1 MNINPI
7 DIFIALIWIYFI
19 YRGYKTG
26 FILQLAQI
34 TSIIAGYICAN
45 MFHLRANEYLIPYIN
60 NPSIRNVVAYIA
72 IFLLVALLVQMIAKM
87 IHQLFSFI
95 LLGWLNRLLGVLL
108 GALKGLFITS
118 LIIFTL
124 EAFPQS
130 SELRERL
137 STESILFE
145 ICENLKDWT
154 IQTLSNEELIY
165 KYQQELKEKT
175 DENYIQ
181 ELLDKT
187 RS

>member
-1 MNINPI
+1 MNLNPV
-7 DIFIALIWIYFI
+7 DIIIALIWLYFI
-19 YRGYKTG
+19 YRGYRTG

-45 MFHLRANEYLIPYIN
+45 MFHLQVNEYLIPYIN
-60 NPSIRNVVAYIA
+60 NPSIRNVVAYIS
-72 IFLLVALLVQMIAKM
+72 ILFIVVMIVQMIAKM

-95 LLGWLNRLLGVLL
+95 LLGWLNRLLGILL

-130 SELRERL
+130 IELRERL
-137 STESILFE
+137 STESILFG
-145 ICENLKDWT
+145 ICDNLKDWT
-154 IQTLSNEELIY
+154 IQTLTNEELLY
-165 KYQQELKEKT
+165 KFQQEIKDKT
-175 DENYIQ
+175 DEKYIQ
-181 ELLDKT
+181 EILNQT